1 LKKPTTYYKTLNI
14 LKNYN
19 KIKSS
24 IDFLKNKIES
34 LEKEKQELS
43 QTISKSNKVVLK
55 YENKNYYYTDETLEN
70 EINETKQ
77 LLIKTEKQLAFI
89 DSCIAELKDEQ
100 YHEIIDLF
108 FKERKGVVYIIIKL
122 NISEATFYRAKDN
135 LIFALSYLLF
145 SNEKINEELM
155 RKT

>member
-55 YENKNYYYTDETLEN
+55 YENK
-70 EINETKQ
+70 
-77 LLIKTEKQLAFI
+77 
-89 DSCIAELKDEQ
+89 
-100 YHEIIDLF
+100 
-108 FKERKGVVYIIIKL
+108 KG
-122 NISEATFYRAKDN
+122 
-135 LIFALSYLLF
+135 
-145 SNEKINEELM
+145 M
-155 RKT
+155 